1 MCRLDCIC
9 IYFILLGHSIMPSQA
24 DSPIVMQRKAKR
36 VIDSDSD
43 IEELP
48 NSQTVST

>member
-9 IYFILLGHSIMPSQA
+9 IYFILLGHSIMP